1 MVFLTHAE
9 TQVLQT
15 LAAYNCRISEKN
27 GRTGVRA
34 RGYSVD
40 SIFLLDRLESLDSIS
55 VSYTSVHRLALEK
68 RIMLPRQLLAF
79 AEQFSARIAEQ
90 SAARIND
97 IYCSSESASS
107 RIGSFHAVSCALMR
121 SHALSCALMRSHAPS
136 NGDAPARGGSTGQRV
151 RKNKNLPQKRISGK
165 MKMKMKDRCCKSE
178 KNI

>member
-1 MVFLTHAE
+1 MLPPQSTASVSDPNSLGGYKRPLLQEVCQSNLTMVFLTHAE

-68 RIMLPRQLLAF
+68 RILLPPQLLA
-79 AEQFSARIAEQ
+79 AIAEQ

-107 RIGSFHAVSCALMR
+107 RIGSFSCA
-121 SHALSCALMRSHAPS
+121 SVSYALW
-136 NGDAPARGGSTGQRV
+136 
-151 RKNKNLPQKRISGK
+151 
-165 MKMKMKDRCCKSE
+165 
-178 KNI
+178 

>member
-1 MVFLTHAE
+1 MFSAGEKLKSSKINWFGLRPELPWWVH
-9 TQVLQT
+9 
-15 LAAYNCRISEKN
+15 KN

-68 RIMLPRQLLAF
+68 RILLPPQLLA
-79 AEQFSARIAEQ
+79 AIAEQ

-107 RIGSFHAVSCALMR
+107 RIGSFSCA
-121 SHALSCALMRSHAPS
+121 SVSYALW
-136 NGDAPARGGSTGQRV
+136 
-151 RKNKNLPQKRISGK
+151 
-165 MKMKMKDRCCKSE
+165 
-178 KNI
+178 

>member
-107 RIGSFHAVSCALMR
+107 RIGSFSCG
-121 SHALSCALMRSHAPS
+121 SHALS
-136 NGDAPARGGSTGQRV
+136 NGDAPARGGSTGQR
-151 RKNKNLPQKRISGK
+151 KTKKKNLPQKRISGK
-165 MKMKMKDRCCKSE
+165 MKMKMKDRCCKVR
-178 KNI
+178 KM